1 MLFLLRDQWKKL
13 NRAIWSSLEKRR
25 AAPADMYIE
34 LLRFARR
41 IRGIEVDLAA
51 DTALSDPSL
60 AREEFLNLPE
70 PQNETKCIELLE
82 GYYGILSEF
91 KDGKMAENYR
101 QELAEYVEEHNLRY
115 ALTNDCKL
123 KLSLQGLLVSGYS
136 KLRALVSNETTLTQ
150 ALSQLEESVSRLGA
164 TTQEERNA
172 IGIATNLL
180 EGIAKDKTTNHQPT
194 LGKAIEGCDVFP
206 HEALRTCV
214 KNFYRFASDYP
225 NIRHA
230 GTPANKIRELKKDD
244 ALLFVSLALA
254 FGLYVFDNDS
264 TQSIIMGNL

>member
-1 MLFLLRDQWKKL
+1 MLFLLRSQWKKQ
-13 NRAIWSSLEKRR
+13 NKAIWSSLEKRK

-41 IRGIEVDLAA
+41 IQGVQVDLAT

-60 AREEFLNLPE
+60 AREKFLNLPE
-70 PQNETKCIELLE
+70 RQSETKWIELLE
-82 GYYGILSEF
+82 GYHGVLREF
-91 KDGKMAENYR
+91 KGGKMAENYR

-115 ALTNDCKL
+115 VLTNDCKL
-123 KLSLQGLLVSGYS
+123 KLSHRGLLVSGYS
-136 KLRALVSNETTLTQ
+136 KLRTLVSNQSTLIQ
-150 ALSQLEESVSRLGA
+150 ALSQLDESVSRLGV

-194 LGKAIEGCDVFP
+194 LGNAIEGCNVFP

-254 FGLYVFDNDS
+254 FGLYIFDNDS
-264 TQSIIMGNL
+264 TELIIAGDL

>member
-1 MLFLLRDQWKKL
+1 MPFLLRSQWKKL
-13 NRAIWSSLEKRR
+13 DKAIWVSLEKRK
-25 AAPADMYIE
+25 AAPPDMYIE

-41 IRGIEVDLAA
+41 IQGIQVDIAA
-51 DTALSDPSL
+51 DTALSDPTL
-60 AREEFLNLPE
+60 AREEFLSLPE
-70 PQNETKCIELLE
+70 PQSEAKCIELLE
-82 GYYGILSEF
+82 GYYGILREF
-91 KDGKMAENYR
+91 KDGKMAENFR
-101 QELAEYVEEHNLRY
+101 QELEEYVTEHNLRY
-115 ALTNDCKL
+115 TLTNDCKL

-136 KLRALVSNETTLTQ
+136 KLHTLVANQTSLTQ
-150 ALSQLEESVSRLGA
+150 ALSQLEESISRLGA
-164 TTQEERNA
+164 TPQEERNA

-194 LGKAIEGCDVFP
+194 LGSAIDGCDVFP

-214 KNFYRFASDYP
+214 KNFYKFASDYP

-244 ALLFVSLALA
+244 AMLFVSIALA

-264 TQSIIMGNL
+264 TQSIIVGDL

>member
-1 MLFLLRDQWKKL
+1 M
-13 NRAIWSSLEKRR
+13 EKRR
-25 AAPADMYIE
+25 VAPADMYIE

-41 IRGIEVDLAA
+41 LQGMQVDLAT
-51 DTALSDPSL
+51 DTALSDPKL
-60 AREEFLNLPE
+60 AREEFLNLPK
-70 PQNETKCIELLE
+70 PQSETKCVELLE
-82 GYYGILSEF
+82 GYYGILGDF
-91 KDGKMAENYR
+91 RDGKMAENYR

-115 ALTNDCKL
+115 VLTNDCKL
-123 KLSLQGLLVSGYS
+123 KLSLEGLLVSGYS
-136 KLRALVSNETTLTQ
+136 KLRTLVSNQTTLTQ
-150 ALSQLEESVSRLGA
+150 ALSQLEESVSRLGN

-194 LGKAIEGCDVFP
+194 LGSAIDGCDVFP

-244 ALLFVSLALA
+244 ALLFVNLALA
-254 FGLYVFDNDS
+254 FGLYVFDNSS
-264 TQSIIMGNL
+264 TESIIMGEL